1 MIKRKRFMW
10 ILIIILLC
18 LVSAAFF
25 CTRPPYRTPA
35 EGAEITLTTGDTVLH
50 GKLNDTVAA
59 KAFAAQLPKTYTVS
73 VSSMDMCGGAAELP
87 SDSSENQTGWNI
99 GDIDYGGGWFMIFQ
113 RINLNI
119 PFMKMP
125 VIGRID
131 EEDIPVLQE
140 LSGSVTF
147 TVELADPVT
156 DDTSN
161 ADKIDS
167 RQDASAEKPEE
178 TEVNATKLIIGNTE
192 LTADL
197 ADNSSAQAL
206 VEILQQ
212 GDLTI
217 EMRDYGSMEKV
228 GMIGQSLPTND
239 KSITTEAGDLI
250 LYQGNAFVIY
260 YAPNSWNFTRLGKI
274 RDVTAT
280 ELKNILGS
288 GAVSVTLSID

>member
-1 MIKRKRFMW
+1 MW

-25 CTRPPYRTPA
+25 CTRPPHRTPA
-35 EGAEITLTTGDTVLH
+35 DGAEITLTTGDTVLH
-50 GKLNDTVAA
+50 GKLNDTVTA

-131 EEDIPVLQE
+131 EEDIPALQE

-156 DDTSN
+156 DDRSN

-178 TEVNATKLIIGNTE
+178 TEVNTMKLIIGNTE

-217 EMRDYGSMEKV
+217 DMRDYGSMEKV
-228 GMIGQSLPTND
+228 GMIGQNLPTND
-239 KSITTEAGDLI
+239 ESITTEAGDLI

-274 RDVTAT
+274 RDVTAV
-280 ELKNILGS
+280 ELKNILGN
-288 GAVSVTLSID
+288 GAVSVTLSIN